1 MIQSD
6 TITAVASPPVAADSV
21 PAPIVPQKGNVR
33 PVAVPDGDA
42 GQVASAVMTATP
54 DSVSPD
60 TVKAKEFGI
69 IITARKTPEV
79 ALKTDNAEGMSYV
92 LGGLL
97 LLFCIIGIRF
107 RNNRKYMG
115 RLLRDMVEIRMRG
128 NVFDQTV
135 RETSFLV
142 LLNLLWGCSA
152 GIILW
157 GLLGAGLPDVFQI
170 GMNAPPVEARPAAT
184 MAICMGIGVGYTCLM
199 ALAYIT
205 VGIVFSNRVNG
216 RMWLKGFSAG
226 NGVMSFIYFPL
237 AMVLIFYP
245 QWRGNLLWVALIAFI
260 LAKIVF
266 IWKGFRI
273 FFTQISSWVLFLYY
287 LCSLEIVPLILTYLA
302 ALQLCNL

>member
-1 MIQSD
+1 M
-6 TITAVASPPVAADSV
+6 
-21 PAPIVPQKGNVR
+21 
-33 PVAVPDGDA
+33 
-42 GQVASAVMTATP
+42 
-54 DSVSPD
+54 
-60 TVKAKEFGI
+60 
-69 IITARKTPEV
+69 
-79 ALKTDNAEGMSYV
+79 KTDNAEGMSYV

-135 RETSFLV
+135 RETSLSCAPEPS
-142 LLNLLWGCSA
+142 LGMLGRHH
-152 GIILW
+152 LW

-170 GMNAPPVEARPAAT
+170 GMNAPRWKRVLPPRWPYAWGSAS
-184 MAICMGIGVGYTCLM
+184 AILCLM

-245 QWRGNLLWVALIAFI
+245 QWRENLLWVALITFI

-266 IWKGFRI
+266 IWKDLGF
-273 FFTQISSWVLFLYY
+273 FHPNFVVGAFCTTFAVWK
-287 LCSLEIVPLILTYLA
+287 
-302 ALQLCNL
+302 

>member
-1 MIQSD
+1 
-6 TITAVASPPVAADSV
+6 
-21 PAPIVPQKGNVR
+21 
-33 PVAVPDGDA
+33 
-42 GQVASAVMTATP
+42 
-54 DSVSPD
+54 
-60 TVKAKEFGI
+60 
-69 IITARKTPEV
+69 
-79 ALKTDNAEGMSYV
+79 
-92 LGGLL
+92 
-97 LLFCIIGIRF
+97 
-107 RNNRKYMG
+107 
-115 RLLRDMVEIRMRG
+115 MRG

-245 QWRGNLLWVALIAFI
+245 QWRENLLWVALITFI

>member
-1 MIQSD
+1 
-6 TITAVASPPVAADSV
+6 
-21 PAPIVPQKGNVR
+21 
-33 PVAVPDGDA
+33 
-42 GQVASAVMTATP
+42 MTATP

-142 LLNLLWGCSA
+142 LLNLLLGMLGRHHPLGTSGRRAARRFPNRHECS
-152 GIILW
+152 
-157 GLLGAGLPDVFQI
+157 
-170 GMNAPPVEARPAAT
+170 PVEARPAAT

-245 QWRGNLLWVALIAFI
+245 QWRENLLWVALITFI

-273 FFTQISSWVLFLYY
+273 FSPKFRRGCFFVLPLQSGNSSVDSYLFG
-287 LCSLEIVPLILTYLA
+287 SPAIVQSVGGNMSFATDLA
-302 ALQLCNL
+302 CG